1 MENKV
6 FVITDVTSS
15 VGKALAMDL
24 AKTGE
29 VVVMVARD
37 ADQGNA
43 ILQQIRLAAQNFSI
57 SLELCDLSILSSVR
71 NLAEILKSK
80 YQKIDVL
87 INNAGVYKTKRGV
100 TVDGFEEM
108 FAANYLGPFL
118 LTNLLLESLQVA
130 VQANGGA
137 RVLNVTAPSTIPL
150 NFEDLQSERAFN
162 SVKAFE
168 AARMATL
175 VFTFALAKR
184 LENTGITVNAIHP
197 GSATPKK
204 SFAPLRLFRWLTS
217 RPADKVSD
225 DIVQAATAPEFE
237 KRTGMF
243 LHNEEEIE
251 AHAYAY
257 DLDAQQ
263 RLWEISESLTQLTST
278 KGVMPINDPHL
289 EQGSR

>member
-6 FVITDVTSS
+6 FVITDVTSG

-37 ADQGNA
+37 VDQGNA
-43 ILQQIRLAAQNFSI
+43 ILQQTRLATQNFSI

-108 FAANYLGPFL
+108 FVSNYLGPFL
-118 LTNLLLESLQVA
+118 LTNLLLESLQAA
-130 VQANGGA
+130 VHGNGGA

-150 NFEDLQSERAFN
+150 NFEDLQSEKAFN

-168 AARMATL
+168 TAKMATL
-175 VFTFALAKR
+175 LFTFALAKR
-184 LENTGITVNAIHP
+184 LENTGITVNAVHP
-197 GSATPKK
+197 GSVTAKK
-204 SFAPLRLFRWLTS
+204 PFAPLRLFRWLS
-217 RPADKVSD
+217 RPVDKVSD

-237 KRTGMF
+237 KRTGQF
-243 LHNEEEIE
+243 LHNGEGIE
-251 AHAYAY
+251 AHPYAY
-257 DLDAQQ
+257 DPVAQQ

-278 KGVMPINDPHL
+278 KGVTPINDPHL
-289 EQGSR
+289 EQSVR